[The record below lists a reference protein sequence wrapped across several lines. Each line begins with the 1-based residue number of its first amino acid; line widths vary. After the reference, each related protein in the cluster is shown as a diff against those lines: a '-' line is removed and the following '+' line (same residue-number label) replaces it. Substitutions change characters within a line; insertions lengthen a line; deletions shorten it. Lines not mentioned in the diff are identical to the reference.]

1 MKDSTENN
9 EQLEKREIFITLDDL
24 LKQAEVLY
32 QGLIH
37 LSQQRHPLAIRKGVG
52 DMQMDN
58 KNEVLKT
65 GSKTYFFD
73 IETTQNGKPYL
84 KITESYLAGEN
95 KEQVRNSIIVFQ
107 EDMFKFS
114 GFVNVMAKKL
124 G

>member
-1 MKDSTENN
+1 MKDSVENN

-24 LKQAEVLY
+24 QKQAEVLF
-32 QGLIH
+32 QGLII

-52 DMQMDN
+52 DLQMDN

-73 IETTQNGKPYL
+73 IETAQNGKPYL
-84 KITESYLAGEN
+84 KITESYLACEN

-114 GFVNVMAKKL
+114 GFVNVMAKKI